1 MNLPD
6 LLTVI
11 MDITKDLV
19 GAEGS
24 SLLLTDEKSDDLIF
38 NVVVGEKGDIMKG
51 DRVPCGVGIAGTVA
65 ATGEP
70 LIVNEAQQDPRF
82 YNKMDSKY
90 NFYTSH
96 ILCVP
101 MKVMDRKVGVLEAIN
116 AIDRDG
122 FDEWD
127 LKLLTYLAET
137 AAIAI
142 ANRRLYYDL
151 TNRIDELTALYEFSQ
166 SISSSSAE
174 EDILKN
180 TIQSIAQSIRV
191 EKASIILYNEA
202 TDSLV
207 VKASYG
213 LPESIGDNH
222 NIDTFN
228 SIAGFVF
235 KNGDPL
241 IVADISSEM
250 SFPGSND
257 RDYKTQSFI
266 SIPVRYKNNIMGVLS
281 LADKINGNPFDSYDL
296 RVLSTVAS
304 QIAEAYQNIKFH
316 KSIIQQQRL
325 AQEINVAS
333 EIQAKILP
341 VIPEHIQHHRIAAL
355 NRPAKEVGG
364 DFYDYF
370 QFDENKYGI
379 VVADVSGKGI
389 PAAIFMGTARN
400 VIRAESR
407 INNQPGMLLRN
418 SNKYIYEDS
427 EHGMFVTLVYFL
439 IDIHNNI
446 ITFGSGGH
454 NDQILIK
461 HTTGEVVRLNA
472 KGMPLGIDC
481 DLDYEEK
488 VFLYEPG
495 DMMILFTDGVLEY
508 LGECDIEIGE
518 QKLLDIAFQF
528 IEAGPGALI
537 HHFREM
543 LNAEDFSQDFT
554 DVIDDFTLLAIK
566 F

>member
-11 MDITKDLV
+11 MDITKELV
-19 GAEGS
+19 MAEGS
-24 SLLLTDEKSDDLIF
+24 SLLLTDEQSDDLIF

-51 DRVPCGVGIAGTVA
+51 DRVPSGVGIAGTVA

-70 LIVNEAQQDPRF
+70 LIVNDAQHDPRF

-116 AIDRDG
+116 AIDREG

-127 LKLLTYLAET
+127 MKLLTYLAET

-151 TNRIDELTALYEFSQ
+151 TNRIEELTALYEFSQ
-166 SISSSSAE
+166 SISFSSAE

-180 TIQSIAQSIRV
+180 TIYSVAQSIRV
-191 EKASIILYNEA
+191 EKASIILYNES
-202 TDSLV
+202 TESLV

-213 LPESIGDNH
+213 LPEAVSNNHEIDN
-222 NIDTFN
+222 FN
-228 SIAGFVF
+228 SIAGFVY

-241 IVADISSEM
+241 IVADISSEL
-250 SFPGSND
+250 SFPGGKD

-266 SIPVRYKNNIMGVLS
+266 SIPIRYKNNIMGVLS
-281 LADKINGNPFDSYDL
+281 LADKKNGNPFDSYDF

-304 QIAEAYQNIKFH
+304 QIAEAYQNMQFH
-316 KSIIQQQRL
+316 KSILQQRRL
-325 AQEINVAS
+325 AQEIDVAS

-341 VIPEHIQHHRIAAL
+341 KMPESIKTHRVAAL

-407 INNQPGMLLRN
+407 VNNQPGMLLRN

-427 EHGMFVTLVYFL
+427 EHGMFVTLVYLL

-454 NDQILIK
+454 NDQLLIK
-461 HTTGEVVRLNA
+461 HKTKEVIRLNA
-472 KGMPLGIDC
+472 KGLPLGVDSNQNF
-481 DLDYEEK
+481 EEK

-508 LGECDIEIGE
+508 LGECDIDIGE
-518 QKLLDIAFQF
+518 KKLIDIAFQYT
-528 IEAGPGALI
+528 EAGPNALI

-543 LNAEDFSQDFT
+543 LNAEDFTQDFT
-554 DVIDDFTLLAIK
+554 DVIDDFTLLAIQ

>member
-38 NVVVGEKGDIMKG
+38 NVVVGEKGDIMRG
-51 DRVPCGVGIAGTVA
+51 DRVPCGDGIAGTVA
-65 ATGEP
+65 VTGEP
-70 LIVNEAQQDPRF
+70 LIVNDAQRDPRF
-82 YNKMDSKY
+82 YNKIDSKY

-101 MKVMDRKVGVLEAIN
+101 MKVMDKKVGVLEAIN

-202 TDSLV
+202 TDSLI

-228 SIAGFVF
+228 SIAGFVY

-241 IVADISSEM
+241 IVADISSEL
-250 SFPGSND
+250 SFPGNND

-281 LADKINGNPFDSYDL
+281 LADKINGSPFDSYDL

-325 AQEINVAS
+325 AQEIDVAS

-446 ITFGSGGH
+446 ITFGNGGH

-461 HTTGEVVRLNA
+461 HTTREVIRLNA
-472 KGMPLGIDC
+472 KGLPLGIDS

-528 IEAGPGALI
+528 TEAGPGALI